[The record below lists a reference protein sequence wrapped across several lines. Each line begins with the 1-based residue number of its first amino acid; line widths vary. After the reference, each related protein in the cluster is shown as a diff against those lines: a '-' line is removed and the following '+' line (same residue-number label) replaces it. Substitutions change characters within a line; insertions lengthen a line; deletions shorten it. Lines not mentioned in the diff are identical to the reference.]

1 MGADKVIRVER
12 RAVKERLGIL
22 RQLEDWLE
30 LPMVIL
36 GFVWLLLLVL
46 DFATAW
52 GSRLEP
58 ISNTIW
64 IIFILDFVL
73 KFSIAPHKPRYL
85 RKNWLTL
92 IALAVPAL
100 RIFRI
105 FRAIRA
111 LRAVRAVR
119 GIRLLRV
126 VSSVN
131 RGMKA
136 LGQVLGRRGFG
147 YAVALTV
154 LVILAGSAGMYAF
167 EREHGLKDFGTALW
181 WTAMLITT
189 MGSEYWPRTI
199 EGRILCLILSIYAF
213 AVFGYVTASLASL
226 FVENDARSE
235 GSELPAASQIEDVQQ
250 ELGALR
256 TELRMLTQAMG
267 VRPHIDRDA

>member
-1 MGADKVIRVER
+1 MGVEKVVRAER
-12 RAVKERLGIL
+12 RAIKERLGIL

-46 DFATAW
+46 EFSTTW
-52 GSRLEP
+52 GARLEP
-58 ISNTIW
+58 ISNSIW
-64 IIFILDFVL
+64 ILFILDFLL
-73 KFSIAPHKPRYL
+73 KFTIAPHKLRYL
-85 RKNWLTL
+85 QKNWLTL

-100 RIFRI
+100 RVFRI

-131 RGMKA
+131 RGMKG
-136 LGQVLGRRGFG
+136 LGHVLGRRGFG
-147 YAVALTV
+147 YAITLTV
-154 LVILAGSAGMYAF
+154 LVILAGSAGIYAF
-167 EREHGLKDFGTALW
+167 EREHGLKDFGSALW

-189 MGSEYWPRTI
+189 MGSEYWPRTV
-199 EGRILCLILSIYAF
+199 EGRILCLLLSIYAF

-226 FVENDARSE
+226 FMENDARSE
-235 GSELPAASQIEDVQQ
+235 GSELPAASQIDQVRNEVA
-250 ELGALR
+250 ALR
-256 TELRMLTQAMG
+256 KDLEPILKSLPSATNQR
-267 VRPHIDRDA
+267 VI

>member
-1 MGADKVIRVER
+1 MGVQNLIRVER
-12 RAVKERLGIL
+12 RAAKERLGIL

-46 DFATAW
+46 DFATTW
-52 GSRLEP
+52 GARLEP
-58 ISNTIW
+58 VSNTIW
-64 IIFILDFVL
+64 IIFILDFLL
-73 KFSIAPHKPRYL
+73 KFSIAPHKLRYL
-85 RKNWLTL
+85 KKNWLTL

-167 EREHGLKDFGTALW
+167 EREHGLKDFGSALW

-189 MGSEYWPRTI
+189 MGSEYWPRTV
-199 EGRILCLILSIYAF
+199 EGRNLCLILSIYAF

-235 GSELPAASQIEDVQQ
+235 GSELPAASPIDAVQQ
-250 ELGALR
+250 ELG
-256 TELRMLTQAMG
+256 ELRAELRILTQRLGTGQNSETGA
-267 VRPHIDRDA
+267 

>member
-1 MGADKVIRVER
+1 MIRVER

>member
-1 MGADKVIRVER
+1 MEQGKVVRAER
-12 RAVKERLGIL
+12 RVLKERLGIL
-22 RQLEDWLE
+22 YQLEDWLE

-46 DFATAW
+46 EFATEW
-52 GSRLEP
+52 GTRLES

-64 IIFILDFVL
+64 IIFIIDFVAKL
-73 KFSIAPHKPRYL
+73 SIAPRKLRYL
-85 RKNWLTL
+85 RANWLTL

-119 GIRLLRV
+119 SIRLLRV
-126 VSSVN
+126 FTSVN

-136 LGQVLGRRGFG
+136 LGRVLGRRGLG
-147 YAVALTV
+147 YALALTL
-154 LVILAGSAGMYAF
+154 LVILAGSAGMYVF
-167 EREHGLKDFGTALW
+167 ERDHGLKDYGTALW
-181 WTAMLITT
+181 WTSMIITT
-189 MGSEYWPRTI
+189 MGSEYWPRSL
-199 EGRILCLILSIYAF
+199 EGRILCLFLSIYAF

-235 GSELPAASQIEDVQQ
+235 DTDIPNATQIEDVRRQID
-250 ELGALR
+250 ALHKDLHSLA
-256 TELRMLTQAMG
+256 EQLRANANHRLT
-267 VRPHIDRDA
+267 